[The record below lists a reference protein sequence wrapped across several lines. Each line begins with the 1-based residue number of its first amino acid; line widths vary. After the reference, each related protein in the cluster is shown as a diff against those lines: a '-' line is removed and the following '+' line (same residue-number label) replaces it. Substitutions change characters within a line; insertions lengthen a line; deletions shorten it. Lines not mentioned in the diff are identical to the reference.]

1 MAMQRVHSA
10 AGANEEGLRIMNRLQ
25 GKVAIITGGAR
36 GMGAATTRLFIA
48 EGAKVAIADV
58 LDEAGAQLAAEL
70 GEAVRFYHHD
80 VTSEEGWA
88 ALVRAVETE
97 LGPVDILVNNAG
109 ILLFRSLLDTTL
121 AEYEQV
127 LKVNLTGEFLGIKAV
142 APGMIARGKGAIVN
156 ISSVDG
162 MKGAN
167 GLAAYSS
174 SKWGVRGLTRVAA
187 LELGHRGIRV
197 NSVHPGGV
205 DTVMTNHDGSTRDK
219 VSERFGNVPL
229 QRVGAP
235 EEVARATLFLAS
247 EEASY
252 LAGAEIA
259 VDGGMLAGQ
268 YYEQFPGAPGVY

>member
-1 MAMQRVHSA
+1 MRIRIAKKS
-10 AGANEEGLRIMNRLQ
+10 EERQGIMGRLQ
-25 GKVAIITGGAR
+25 SKVAIITGGAR
-36 GMGAATTRLFIA
+36 GMGAATSRLFVQ

-58 LDEAGAQLAAEL
+58 LDSEGAALASEL
-70 GEAVRFYHHD
+70 GDAARFYHHD

-88 ALVRAVETE
+88 ELVRTVEADF
-97 LGPVDILVNNAG
+97 GAIDILVNNAG
-109 ILLFRSLLDTTL
+109 ILLFRTLLDTSL
-121 AEYEQV
+121 ADYERV

-205 DTVMTNHDGSTRDK
+205 DTVMTNHDGSTREK

-247 EEASY
+247 DDASY

-259 VDGGMLAGQ
+259 VDGGMLTGQ
-268 YYEQFPGAPGVY
+268 YYENFPGAPGVK

>member
-1 MAMQRVHSA
+1 M
-10 AGANEEGLRIMNRLQ
+10 GRLQ

-36 GMGAATTRLFIA
+36 GMGAATSRLFAA
-48 EGAKVAIADV
+48 EGAKVAITDV
-58 LDEAGAQLAAEL
+58 LEEDGAQLAAEL
-70 GEAVRFYHHD
+70 GGAARFYRHD
-80 VTSEEGWA
+80 VTSEQGWA
-88 ALVRAVETE
+88 DLVRAVEAD

-109 ILLFRSLLDTTL
+109 ILLFRTLLDTTL
-121 AEYEQV
+121 AEYERV

-205 DTVMTNHDGSTRDK
+205 DTVMTNHDGSTREK
-219 VSERFGNVPL
+219 VNERFGNVPL

-247 EEASY
+247 DEASY

-259 VDGGMLAGQ
+259 VDGGMLTGQ
-268 YYEQFPGAPGVY
+268 YYAQFPGAPGVD